1 MLPQEQLNHFKL
13 NAIEELKSVNTF
25 FSNWNIWKIEIEE
38 IFNRTN
44 SILEIGNNLHKVF
57 FSTRSLGRDQST
69 LSSGGYAF
77 EALVAWYL
85 NLVFWNTNVVVVK
98 KKQHLVPSCVN
109 DALSITIANRTTN
122 SESDLILYKVPLSNS
137 NLNYSQMNDIN
148 KSIESSIRGSE
159 NNTNLG
165 IIQCKTNWNDN
176 AQIPMLWDLVYN
188 SSVHLPHV
196 TVGKNGFNTA
206 SFKKFSYSF
215 MTIPTNN
222 INEYSTNSVKVDRVA
237 NITGG
242 NYWSYPT
249 KNGVAKNLNEYFLKN
264 FTEVFAGVS
273 LDAHIHSSVISTNIY
288 KKFFNLK
295 FL

>member
-1 MLPQEQLNHFKL
+1 MTQLDKLNRFKL
-13 NAIEELKSVNTF
+13 NALEELKSVNTF
-25 FSNWNIWKIEIEE
+25 VSNWSIWQTEIEE

-44 SILEIGNNLHKVF
+44 SILEIGNNLHQVF
-57 FSTRSLGRDQST
+57 FSTRSLGRSQAT

-77 EALVAWYL
+77 EALIAWYL

-98 KKQHLVPSCVN
+98 KKQNLVPNCVN
-109 DALSITIANRTTN
+109 YALSITIANRTTN

-137 NLNYSQMNDIN
+137 NLNYSQLNDIN
-148 KSIESSIRGSE
+148 QSIESSIRGSE

-188 SSVHLPHV
+188 SSVNLPHV

-206 SFKKFSYSF
+206 SFNKFSYSF
-215 MTIPTNN
+215 ITIPTNN
-222 INEYSTNSVKVDRVA
+222 INSYSTNSVKVDRVA
-237 NITGG
+237 NLTGG

-249 KNGVAKNLNEYFLKN
+249 RNGVAKNLNEYFLKN
-264 FTEVFAGVS
+264 FPEVFAGVS
-273 LDAHIHSSVISTNIY
+273 LDAHIHSSVINTNIY
-288 KKFFNLK
+288 ERFFNLE